1 MSHSQLSKQVDNAP
15 LDGNGLD
22 NQAQDASQTEII
34 DLTPKERLIL
44 KMKAHRGLQFGV
56 FVVGFMVLM
65 AIFAPLLAPHDPYL
79 QDLTQRLVPPVWSD
93 QGSWNHILGTDNLG
107 RDYLSRLIYGG
118 QVSLAVG
125 FGAAGLGCFIGVL
138 VGLSAGYFGGR
149 VDQVASFMLNCQLA
163 IPSLLLAMA
172 LVFFIGASVI
182 TLVLVLGCLHWSYY
196 MVVTRTMTKQIRALE
211 YVMAAKTIGSSNR
224 QILFY
229 EILPN
234 LVNQVIVVFS
244 LEVAVVIIAEASMS
258 FLGVGVQPPTA
269 SWGLMI
275 AEGKAAMYFSPYLVV
290 IPGTALF
297 LLVLAVNLL
306 GDGIRDVTAPEGR
319 N

>member
-1 MSHSQLSKQVDNAP
+1 MLPTIESTVSAAD
-15 LDGNGLD
+15 
-22 NQAQDASQTEII
+22 EII
-34 DLTPKERLIL
+34 DLTPKERLML
-44 KMKAHRGLQFGV
+44 KIKAHRGLQFGAFIV
-56 FVVGFMVLM
+56 AFMIIM
-65 AIFAPLLAPHDPYL
+65 AIFAPLLAPHDPYA
-79 QDLTQRLVPPVWSD
+79 QDLIHRLTPPIWSD
-93 QGSWNHILGTDNLG
+93 KGSWTYFLGTDHLG
-107 RDYLSRLIYGG
+107 RDYLSRLIYGS

-125 FGAAGLGCFIGVL
+125 FGAAGFGCLIGVL

-149 VDQVASFMLNCQLA
+149 IDQAASFMLNCQLA
-163 IPSLLLAMA
+163 IPTILFAMA
-172 LVFFIGASVI
+172 LVFFIGASVF
-182 TLVLVLGCLHWSYY
+182 TLVVVLGCLHWSYY
-196 MVVTRTMTKQIRALE
+196 MVVTRTMTKQIRSLE
-211 YVMAAKTIGSSNR
+211 YVMAAKTIGSTNK

-234 LVNQVIVVFS
+234 LINQVIVVFS

-258 FLGVGVQPPTA
+258 FLGVGIQPPTA